1 MFSVTF
7 YIFAVCLNHIVIEA
21 HKSIGQKKRFLPYL
35 HATFQN
41 ICTAISSMLISLPCR

>member
-21 HKSIGQKKRFLPYL
+21 HKSIGQKNVFCPTCMQHSK
-35 HATFQN
+35 TFVQQSAA
-41 ICTAISSMLISLPCR
+41 CL